1 MTFEQMKIF
10 LEAAHNGS
18 FTHAAEKL
26 GLTQSAVSISIKKL
40 EEKHNVV
47 LFDRSGRRLV
57 LTEAGQVLLS
67 EAERILRDVE
77 LTIRRVESRRSA
89 ADRYPIVACTPN
101 AYDQWVPELIA
112 RIGGEDAMPD
122 VDLLR
127 GSAEEVSAWVMRG
140 TADVG
145 VTEAMPSHPQFRHLG
160 VFADRIIL
168 CATPDRAGRIPAALT
183 WEELPQHGPI
193 LWEQTDLTPV
203 ILAALASHR
212 VNLRRIAH
220 PRLRLA
226 STMAVLAALRSG
238 RFIGLVPQRAA
249 AAALDSAALSRV
261 GRLEIPLRYWM
272 FALREREIEPF
283 ASLVARAAGEAT
295 KAAANVTSS

>member
-10 LEAAHNGS
+10 LEAAHYGS

-40 EEKHNVV
+40 EEKHGVM

-77 LTIRRVESRRSA
+77 LTIRRVESRRSP
-89 ADRYPIVACTPN
+89 ADRYPIVACTQN
-101 AYDQWVPELIA
+101 AYDQWIPELIA
-112 RIGGEDAMPD
+112 RIGGESAMPK

-127 GSAEEVSAWVMRG
+127 GSADEVSAWVMRG

-145 VTEAMPSHPQFRHLG
+145 VTETMPSHPQFRHLG

-168 CATPDRAGRIPAALT
+168 CAAPERASGISSALS
-183 WEELPQHGPI
+183 WGDLAEHGPL
-193 LWEQTDLTPV
+193 LWEQSDLTPV

-212 VNLRRIAH
+212 VSLRGIAH
-220 PRLRLA
+220 PRLRLT
-226 STMAVLAALRSG
+226 STMAVLTALRSG
-238 RFIGLVPQRAA
+238 RFIGLVPERAA
-249 AAALDSAALSRV
+249 ATALASATLSRV
-261 GRLEIPLRYWM
+261 GRLEVPLRYWM

-295 KAAANVTSS
+295 RAAAGVGAD